1 MQRALTFDD
10 VALVPRCNN
19 VSSRQEPDLTTWM
32 TKGLKVGI
40 PIINSSMDTVINVK
54 LAKVLYG
61 FNSIPIFHRFYKDR
75 EDLIKVLDEV
85 ESMVCFISTGI
96 STGDDLRYKV
106 DRLASLL
113 GPRRNIAGICID
125 VAHGHSH
132 DMMDMVKALKD
143 RMPERK
149 IIAGA
154 VCTKEAYWDLCG
166 AGADAI
172 RVGIGPGSACTTRLV
187 TGFGVPQFTAL
198 QECGV
203 VAQERRVPMMAD
215 GGIRSSGDIVKALAA
230 GASTVLLGRLL
241 ASTQESAAEKRQ
253 VAGTTVLDDGFV
265 WEAKYRGQASEDF
278 QRDYYGHVK
287 DGTVP
292 EGIDTWIPVMGTA
305 AQVLNELL
313 AGIRSGFTYA
323 GSRHIEE
330 LRRKAKFVEVT
341 PNYLKES
348 NPR

>member
-19 VSSRQEPDLTTWM
+19 ISSRQEPDLTTWM
-32 TKGLKVGI
+32 TKDLKVSI

-61 FNSIPIFHRFYKDR
+61 FGSIPIFHRFYKDR

-96 STGDDLRYKV
+96 ATGHDRGYKV
-106 DRLASLL
+106 ERLATLL

-132 DMMDMVKALKD
+132 DMIDMVKALKD
-143 RMPERK
+143 RFPERK

-198 QECGV
+198 QECGI

-241 ASTQESAAEKRQ
+241 ASTQESAAEKRPRQ
-253 VAGTTVLDDGFV
+253 GFGETLGGQ
-265 WEAKYRGQASEDF
+265 EAKYRGQASEDF
-278 QRDYYGHVK
+278 QRDFYGHVK
-287 DGTVP
+287 EGTVP
-292 EGIDTWIPVMGTA
+292 EGVDTWVPVEGTA
-305 AQVLNELL
+305 AEVLNRLL
-313 AGIRSGFTYA
+313 AGVRSGFTYA